1 MVPKYQAN
9 NVRRQWLVAFVFVV
23 AWVPVSALA
32 FGTKTHVLIGHEVVK
47 SLRSC
52 SSLRFDHCVY
62 IHLEDGSKKRV
73 RVRSP
78 IATAILENKEMFLL
92 GQYGPGVFTAAP
104 GTGVQDMDR
113 FGLERW
119 TKRLLEQA
127 ESGPEVA
134 FSYGF
139 SSHVAAD
146 VFAQTYVNQYVN
158 SGFGGEGF
166 HAQLEALISA
176 HTPEVAGG
184 SYRFMKNALESG
196 VPYAF
201 IVDQLY
207 TKNDETVNA
216 VPGAGVAHAPLPFDA
231 IDKAFE
237 HALQQIP
244 LNQSKI
250 DPDKIHSEMLAQAGH
265 YPFSQFLED
274 YGPVLKSAGLVQ
286 QVEVYA
292 EAYLAA
298 KQKLVY
304 QSGEGL
310 APVFALV
317 GQLSAGPDD
326 PTTALTQIVQ
336 VGKKWASAEGGQVA
350 ETLPLAGSLRR
361 DLAEAEQALL
371 ALDKAQLAREEARRK
386 VQALEA
392 TASFEPYEA
401 CMTPCDRLPDAVTRK
416 YRCEK
421 IEKVE
426 KEKEI
431 MCTRPGEYFVCP
443 TEDNPLKLCL
453 KNVTYVCDVIQY
465 IEETR
470 VESMCTKS
478 LENVEKAVCRQSCGP
493 LRAEAETAQSSLQS
507 AVLLEG
513 EREELLQVTQQAVVN
528 AHEKVMALVE
538 QIHSYQASVAEQAR
552 GQDQDEV
559 AQVKNWSA
567 AFRQHVEQQR
577 ARVQKVSKTYV
588 KANVDAL
595 TNTMDRSLKD
605 EAAGGRSSFA
615 QPYQTW
621 LACYGRIFAYEGTS
635 PLSAPADHCEADS
648 LMNEIAALANHWEQ
662 LAEEPTSRLGAAITA
677 RGPYPLIAGV
687 QERLDRF
694 AKALEAES
702 VVPKPRVNNV
712 FKVSHRSR
720 DKVVRTG
727 NKNWFQTGR
736 LESIADRV
744 KYDMILNGQ
753 PTFNPADF
761 SVVANGIQL
770 AKLSLLDEKA
780 LSHLFKTMAKNG
792 EKVYFSG
799 KKHQAE
805 VSPLQAGRDK
815 TPAGEPVPTRI
826 AASSRDV
833 STNASTKGAERD
845 YSYDYVA
852 KQTSGQSDQPERF
865 DLSIVYSFLD
875 NFLDQLRVDS
885 QLRLYKNPDM
895 MDKVF
900 NNLFDSALSPA
911 LLGFEAET
919 GKVNRE
925 PRYEPSHQ
933 AVFPKLDVLKIGSP

>member
-1 MVPKYQAN
+1 MVPIYQAN
-9 NVRRQWLVAFVFVV
+9 RIRRQWWVALVLVA
-23 AWVPVSALA
+23 AWVPVSAWA

-52 SSLRFDHCVY
+52 SNLRFDHCVY
-62 IHLEDGSKKRV
+62 IHLEDGTKKRV
-73 RVRSP
+73 RVRSA
-78 IATAILENKEMFLL
+78 IATAILENKEVFLL
-92 GQYGPGVFTAAP
+92 GQYGPDVFRAAP
-104 GTGVQDMDR
+104 GAGGMNVDR
-113 FGLERW
+113 FGLERH
-119 TKRLLEQA
+119 TKQLLEQA
-127 ESGPEVA
+127 KTAPEMA
-134 FSYGF
+134 FAYGF
-139 SSHVAAD
+139 SAHVAAD
-146 VFAQTYVNQYVN
+146 VFAQTYVNQYAE
-158 SGFGGEGF
+158 SGFGDEGLY
-166 HAQLEALISA
+166 ARLEALISA

-184 SYRFMKNALESG
+184 SYRYMKSALERG

-207 TKNDETVNA
+207 TKTDEAVNA
-216 VPGAGVAHAPLPFDA
+216 VPGAGVANAPLPFDA

-237 HALQQIP
+237 HALQQAP
-244 LNQSKI
+244 LNPSTI
-250 DPDKIHSEMLAQAGH
+250 DPEKIHAGMLAQAGR

-274 YGPVLKSAGLVQ
+274 YGPVLKRAGLVQ

-298 KQKLVY
+298 KQ
-304 QSGEGL
+304 QQAFHTGGGL
-310 APVFALV
+310 APVFAWAD
-317 GQLSAGPDD
+317 QMAAGPDD
-326 PTTALTQIVQ
+326 PATALAQAVQ
-336 VGKKWASAEGGQVA
+336 LDKESVVTEGHPA
-350 ETLPLAGSLRR
+350 FPLAESLQRV
-361 DLAEAEQALL
+361 LAEAEQALR
-371 ALDKAQLAREEARRK
+371 ALEEAQQNREEARRK
-386 VQALEA
+386 AQALAA
-392 TASFEPYEA
+392 TASFEAYEA
-401 CMTPCDRLPDAVTRK
+401 CVTPCNRLPDAVTRE

-465 IEETR
+465 IEEKR

-478 LENVEKAVCRQSCGP
+478 LENAEKAVCRQSCEP
-493 LRAEAETAQSSLQS
+493 LKARAEAAQSSLQS

-513 EREELLQVTQQAVVN
+513 EREEALQTKQQAVVN

-538 QIHSYQASVAEQAR
+538 QIRSYQASVAEQIR
-552 GQDQDEV
+552 GRDQDEV
-559 AQVKNWSA
+559 TQVKNWSA

-577 ARVQKVSKTYV
+577 ARVQKVGKTYV

-595 TNTMDRSLKD
+595 TNTMDSSLRD

-615 QPYQTW
+615 QPYQAW
-621 LACYGRIFAYEGTS
+621 LACYGRIFAYEGTP
-635 PLSAPADHCEADS
+635 PLPSPADQCEAGN
-648 LMNEIAALANHWEQ
+648 LMNEIDALASRWEQ
-662 LAEEPTSRLGAAITA
+662 LAGQPASRLGAAITA
-677 RGPYPLIAGV
+677 RGPYPLIAGM

-694 AKALEAES
+694 AKALEAEPAA
-702 VVPKPRVNNV
+702 PKPRVDKV
-712 FKVSHRSR
+712 FKVRHRSR
-720 DKVVRTG
+720 DEVVRTG
-727 NKNWFQTGR
+727 NKNRVQTGR
-736 LESIADRV
+736 LEPIADRV
-744 KYDMILNGQ
+744 KYDMALNGQ

-761 SVVANGIQL
+761 SVVANAIQL

-780 LSHLFKTMAKNG
+780 LSHLFKTMTDNG

-805 VSPLQAGRDK
+805 VSPLQAGSDK
-815 TPAGEPVPTRI
+815 TPASEPVPTRI
-826 AASSRDV
+826 AAGRSGV
-833 STNASTKGAERD
+833 SVNASAKGAERD

-852 KQTSGQSDQPERF
+852 KQTSGQPDESESF

-895 MDKVF
+895 MEKVF

-919 GKVNRE
+919 GKANGE
-925 PRYEPSHQ
+925 PRYEPGYQ
-933 AVFPKLDVLKIGSP
+933 PVFPRLDVLKIGSP